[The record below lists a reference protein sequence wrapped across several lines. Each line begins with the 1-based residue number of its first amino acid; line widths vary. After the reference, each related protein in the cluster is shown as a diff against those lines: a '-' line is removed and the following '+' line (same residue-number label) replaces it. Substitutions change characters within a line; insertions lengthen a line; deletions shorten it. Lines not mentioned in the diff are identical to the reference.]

1 MTLAYL
7 LAGITML
14 ALNAYVL
21 LGGADF
27 GAGVWDLIARG
38 PRAARQRAA
47 IEDGIGPIWEANH
60 VWVILVVVLLFS
72 CFPPVYAHLSVAL
85 HIPITLMLV
94 GIVLRGSAFT
104 FRAYDSTNSP
114 VQKHWGRIFS
124 IASTVTPILLG
135 ICVGALV
142 SGALA
147 LPENGTFVATYV
159 QPWLTPF
166 ALAVGFLTLSV
177 FAFLAAVY
185 LTVEVQ
191 ERELQEDFR
200 RMALGAAVAVGG
212 FAAAA
217 LVLGE
222 QTPMRVTGNLLT
234 RSWAIPFQ
242 LVTALFAI
250 TTIGSLIT
258 RRYRLARAAA
268 VLQVSALMWGWA
280 YAQFPAMIPGVH
292 TIESAAAPHI
302 TLKLVTMGLAGG
314 ALVLVPSLWYL
325 FKVFKAEPAS
335 AFERVDTAEYRRVEE
350 RGAKSEMQERG
361 ARSEG

>member
-7 LAGITML
+7 LAGIAML

-27 GAGVWDLIARG
+27 GAGVWDLVAHG

-47 IEDGIGPIWEANH
+47 IENGIGPIWEANH

-104 FRAYDSTNSP
+104 FRSYDSTNSP

-124 IASTVTPILLG
+124 IASTVTPVLLG

-147 LPENGTFVATYV
+147 LPESGTFVEIYV
-159 QPWLTPF
+159 QPWFTPF
-166 ALAVGFLTLSV
+166 ALAVGCLTLSV

-191 ERELQEDFR
+191 EHDLQEDFR
-200 RMALGAAVAVGG
+200 RMALGAAGVVGV

-222 QTPMRVTGNLLT
+222 ATPLRVTGNLLT

-242 LVTALFAI
+242 VVTAAFAI
-250 TTIGSLIT
+250 ATIGALVT
-258 RRYRLARAAA
+258 RRYRLARTSA

-280 YAQFPAMIPGVH
+280 FAQFPAMIPGVH

-302 TLKLVTMGLAGG
+302 TLKLVTIGLAGG
-314 ALVLVPSLWYL
+314 AVVLVPSLWYL

-335 AFERVDTAEYRRVEE
+335 AFERVDTAEYGRVDE
-350 RGAKSEMQERG
+350 RFTR
-361 ARSEG
+361 